1 MGEIARVDFI
11 PLNIYNALLKQAQG
25 KTMVFTPS
33 NLLSLLRAPLALLF
47 FYDNIL
53 LRALAIILAMV
64 TDYLDGYLA
73 RRLKM
78 TSQLGAF
85 LDPLMDK
92 IFVITAAAI
101 IIQEGR
107 MQIWEALSLISRD
120 FAVLIFGFYLAV
132 QGKWGK
138 FKFRS
143 IWCGKLVTTL
153 QFFVLLGLIFNA
165 FIPSYVYYLF
175 ILLGMLSLV
184 ELYLVEKNRKI
195 QIT

>member
-1 MGEIARVDFI
+1 M
-11 PLNIYNALLKQAQG
+11 
-25 KTMVFTPS
+25 
-33 NLLSLLRAPLALLF
+33 RAPLALLF
-47 FYDNIL
+47 FCDNVFF
-53 LRALAIILAMV
+53 RALAIILAMI

-73 RRLKM
+73 RRFRM

-92 IFVITAAAI
+92 IFVITAAVI
-101 IIQEGR
+101 TIQEGG

-120 FAVLIFGFYLAV
+120 FAVLLFGFYLAV
-132 QGKWGK
+132 QGKWGT

-153 QFFVLLGLIFNA
+153 QFFVLLGLTFHLS
-165 FIPSYVYYLF
+165 IPFYAYYFF
-175 ILLGMLSLV
+175 ILLGIFSWI

-195 QIT
+195 QVSGI